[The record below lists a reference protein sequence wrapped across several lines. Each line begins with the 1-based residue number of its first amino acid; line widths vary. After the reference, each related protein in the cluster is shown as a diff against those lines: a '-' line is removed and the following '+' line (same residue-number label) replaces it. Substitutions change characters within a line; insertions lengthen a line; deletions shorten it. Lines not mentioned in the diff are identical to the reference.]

1 MYVLHENVVNTEV
14 YSYTFTLSK
23 KSEHYKTKVI
33 LSLLQKSC
41 FFKVVLSF
49 DSMYSSL
56 SNKCAAQFI
65 NFLKNSNL
73 HSLILS
79 CMHFY

>member
-49 DSMYSSL
+49 DSMYFGH
-56 SNKCAAQFI
+56 AQYPLMDFI
-65 NFLKNSNL
+65 WRKELYSKKDLKDKTS
-73 HSLILS
+73 
-79 CMHFY
+79 FGA